1 MREAKPRLGFIG
13 IGLMGEGMT
22 CRLLDQGW
30 TVTVWNQE
38 PDRLDTVV
46 PYGAAAAKD
55 PASVAD
61 NSDIVLMC
69 VLHTEAVRRCI
80 FEKDGVAASAKRPR
94 IVVDLSTADPEATR
108 QMASRLRSETGCR
121 WVDAPVSGGPSAA
134 RQGAMTIMA
143 GGEAEDI
150 EAIRPIMNDL
160 AANFTVMGPVGAG
173 QTTKIINQAIVGV
186 GYVLMAETVSMAEA
200 AGIDAKRLPQC
211 LAGGA
216 ADSVLLQTI
225 YRQMKARSFDPP
237 KAYARQLLKD
247 LKSVVEF
254 ERELGLSLPVVETA
268 FEQYATF
275 VNQGN
280 EMQDSA
286 SVVRLYEGSRS

>member
-1 MREAKPRLGFIG
+1 MNEGRPRLGFIG

-22 CRLLDQGW
+22 RRLLDQGW

-38 PDRLDTVV
+38 PDRLDRVV
-46 PYGAAAAKD
+46 PYGAVAAKN

-69 VLHTEAVRRCI
+69 VLHTEAVHRCI
-80 FEKDGVAASAKRPR
+80 FEKDGVAASERRPR
-94 IVVDLSTADPEATR
+94 LVVDLSTADPAVTR
-108 QMASRLRSETGCR
+108 QMASRLRSETGTG

-134 RQGAMTIMA
+134 RQGTMTVMA
-143 GGEAEDI
+143 GGEVADI

-186 GYVLMAETVSMAEA
+186 GYVLMAETVRLAEA
-200 AGIDAKRLPQC
+200 AGIDAEHLPQC

-225 YRQMKARSFDPP
+225 YQQMKSRNFTPP

-254 ERELGLSLPVVETA
+254 ERQLGLSLPVVETA
-268 FEQYATF
+268 FERYETY

-286 SVVRLYEGSRS
+286 SVVRLYEGSQS